1 MIITTSYYEQS
12 EPITHFKDNKFSTNN
27 RQSISCTFGTP
38 NSSTFGISNVS
49 SNRSIP
55 AVRWISIDGVD
66 HDVMIENFILT
77 FSIHFNSYLTII
89 YVTSIYVT
97 IFNGKK
103 SNSGCR
109 MTC

>member
-55 AVRWISIDGVD
+55 AVR
-66 HDVMIENFILT
+66 
-77 FSIHFNSYLTII
+77 
-89 YVTSIYVT
+89 
-97 IFNGKK
+97 
-103 SNSGCR
+103 
-109 MTC
+109 